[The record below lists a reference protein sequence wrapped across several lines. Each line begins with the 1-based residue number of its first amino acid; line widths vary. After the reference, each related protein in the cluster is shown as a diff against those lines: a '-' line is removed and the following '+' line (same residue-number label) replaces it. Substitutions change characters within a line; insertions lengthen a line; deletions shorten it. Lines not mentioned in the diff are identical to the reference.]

1 MSQTA
6 TETHQAD
13 QFGPT
18 GDGAGTSSFSAGG
31 TFSSAGTLWSSVP
44 KMKGYDLMMLSCEGG
59 QYESAKEPYLPN
71 MEKYLDAG
79 GRVFFDHDHMYWLNH
94 GSTAIKGTAD
104 YIGVGPKLPM
114 PMTGFVYTTFPK
126 GTAMADWLVDVG
138 ATPTR
143 TELSIYQGQHSVAAV
158 NPPTQSW
165 ISVPND

>member
-71 MEKYLDAG
+71 METYLDAG
-79 GRVFFDHDHMYWLNH
+79 GRVFFGHLHSYWLHH
-94 GSTAIKGTAD
+94 GSALIQSTAN
-104 YIGVGPKLPM
+104 YIGVGSDLPQ
-114 PMTGFVYTTFPK
+114 PTT
-126 GTAMADWLVDVG
+126 
-138 ATPTR
+138 
-143 TELSIYQGQHSVAAV
+143 
-158 NPPTQSW
+158 
-165 ISVPND
+165 